1 MFSPTHAHKQAIA
14 LAHGVLLNQRR
25 ASGLVLLIG
34 EAFPLA
40 FQSFQQTRA
49 AFGVVLAQLLQVG
62 VDLAPHI
69 DKNLHN
75 APLVTLPVSN
85 DGDVMSLAHGKVRD
99 PQRDRLRTADA
110 RAQQQ
115 QDHGVVALA
124 REGVGRNAIKESL
137 CLLIGQRQVRRLI
150 FAAESAHG
158 AGGVFLELLAL
169 DRFI

>member
-1 MFSPTHAHKQAIA
+1 MWRQLLDLPGIFLHNVGERAVGQGLPRRVFSPTHAHKQAIA

-69 DKNLHN
+69 DGNLHN

-85 DGDVMSLAHGKVRD
+85 DGDVMSLAHGKVGD
-99 PQRDRLRTADA
+99 PQRGASERRMPLRSSSKIM
-110 RAQQQ
+110 
-115 QDHGVVALA
+115 V
-124 REGVGRNAIKESL
+124 
-137 CLLIGQRQVRRLI
+137 
-150 FAAESAHG
+150 
-158 AGGVFLELLAL
+158 
-169 DRFI
+169 